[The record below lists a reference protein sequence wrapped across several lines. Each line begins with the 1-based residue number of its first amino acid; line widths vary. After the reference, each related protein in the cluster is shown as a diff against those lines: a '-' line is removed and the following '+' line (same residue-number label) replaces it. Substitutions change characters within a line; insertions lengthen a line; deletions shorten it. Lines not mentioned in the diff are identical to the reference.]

1 LAGKKSLE
9 AAKEAAISTNALLGE
24 GTEYAKKYIL
34 YHENGHGLA
43 HVLSGRGSQIASL
56 NMRGN
61 ASAMAFV
68 EIRPP
73 AIGAKIIKEDCLE
86 QSMGKLGAA
95 IEEEV
100 VYGKITRSALHDVER
115 ARDSIRSYLRGEKQ
129 LLLSE
134 AEIEEI
140 TNITVA
146 EYYMQLRRV

>member
-1 LAGKKSLE
+1 
-9 AAKEAAISTNALLGE
+9 
-24 GTEYAKKYIL
+24 
-34 YHENGHGLA
+34 
-43 HVLSGRGSQIASL
+43 
-56 NMRGN
+56 
-61 ASAMAFV
+61 MAFV